1 MGTIRTVGI
10 RGAGLAGL
18 TMARELIRLE
28 PDISISVFDVRPRLP
43 HPARTFCFFQKAGS
57 FIPPCP
63 SVTWPSVIFRGH
75 SFERR
80 VDVSRTP
87 YTMIHGNDFFENLLI
102 ELESSGVSFQWGCRD
117 VNIYGSAI
125 LVDGASLD
133 FDCVI
138 DAAFQCTTASSAL
151 WQSFAGIRIKAPS
164 PTFDPTTAILMDL
177 RESSEAAPVSFFYIL
192 PTSPTTAL
200 VEHTTFSSRPLP
212 KQYHLEQCSSW
223 IRSNI
228 GEQVEN
234 LEFEHGTIPM
244 GLRIPHAEGS
254 YVTGSNAGTVRP
266 ATGYAFSATQVHARR
281 LSEQILRGAPNPRR
295 SYPLW
300 LTAGDNLFL
309 QALRR
314 APLSGRSLMET
325 LLSRAPSRAL
335 IAFLSGD
342 LSCTQA
348 LSVWFSIPKM
358 AMIRAL
364 LRV

>member
-1 MGTIRTVGI
+1 MGTVRTVGI

-18 TMARELIRLE
+18 SIARELIRLE
-28 PDISISVFDVRPRLP
+28 PDISISVFDVRSRLP
-43 HPARTFCFFQKAGS
+43 HPARTFCFFQKDGT
-57 FIPPCP
+57 FVPPCP
-63 SVTWPSVIFRGH
+63 SVSWPSVIFRGQ

-80 VDVSRTP
+80 VDVSLTP
-87 YTMIHGNDFFENLLI
+87 YTMIHGNDFFECLLT

-117 VNIYGSAI
+117 VDIDSRRI
-125 LVDGASLD
+125 RVDGASLE

-138 DAAFQCTTASSAL
+138 DAAFQFTTASSTL
-151 WQSFAGIRIKAPS
+151 WQSFAGIRIRSSS
-164 PTFDPTTAILMDL
+164 PAFDPTTAILMDL
-177 RESSEAAPVSFFYIL
+177 RESSEAAPVSFLYIL

-200 VEHTTFSSRPLP
+200 VEHTTFSSSPLP

-234 LEFEHGTIPM
+234 LELEHGTIPM

-254 YVTGSNAGTVRP
+254 YVTGSNVGTVRP
-266 ATGYAFSATQVHARR
+266 ATGYAFLATQVHARR
-281 LSEQILRGAPNPRR
+281 LSEHILRGAPNPRR
-295 SYPLW
+295 SYPIW
-300 LTAGDNLFL
+300 LTAGDTLFL

-342 LSCTQA
+342 LSFTEA
-348 LSVWFSIPKM
+348 LSVWFSIPKI

-364 LRV
+364 LRI